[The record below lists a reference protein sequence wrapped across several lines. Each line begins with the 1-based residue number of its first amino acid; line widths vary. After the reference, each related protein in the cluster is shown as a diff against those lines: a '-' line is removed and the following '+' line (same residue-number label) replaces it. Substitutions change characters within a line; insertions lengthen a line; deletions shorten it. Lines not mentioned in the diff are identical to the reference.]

1 VEIYLRVWRAHYQDG
16 LSGREIARQ
25 FGISRDSVQDADL
38 FRASRVSQNGPSPRQ
53 TRRLLHRHLVGF
65 YSAVD
70 TRNRIIMTIHAIEV
84 KRRLDYTWCLRTNTM
99 NDSDVIKV
107 IQSALRDV
115 LVNEEVVIT
124 PETTAS
130 DVSGWDSLT
139 NVRLFIAIEEK
150 MSLRFSPMDLD
161 RLTTV
166 GDIVNMV
173 QDKNSEH

>member
-1 VEIYLRVWRAHYQDG
+1 
-16 LSGREIARQ
+16 
-25 FGISRDSVQDADL
+25 
-38 FRASRVSQNGPSPRQ
+38 
-53 TRRLLHRHLVGF
+53 
-65 YSAVD
+65 
-70 TRNRIIMTIHAIEV
+70 
-84 KRRLDYTWCLRTNTM
+84 M